1 MRIQEIF
8 ETLSR
13 LQSVVALISRVVLDL
28 LITPEKTKGVV
39 TLDIVLGGD
48 FVAEESGAGVLEDF
62 EKQRLMRREMRGAK
76 VWYELM
82 HERLVPSILDWFK
95 LDKEFTSFAGCRRGH
110 RQRQPGR
117 LSLPARNA
125 ADERGH

>member
-48 FVAEESGAGVLEDF
+48 FVAEESGAGVLEDL
-62 EKQRLMRREMRGAK
+62 EKTAIDAPGNARRKG
-76 VWYELM
+76 
-82 HERLVPSILDWFK
+82 LV
-95 LDKEFTSFAGCRRGH
+95 
-110 RQRQPGR
+110 
-117 LSLPARNA
+117 
-125 ADERGH
+125 